1 MTISINHS
9 PRPFTYSI
17 SLNQDMSPVLKGKET
32 TSEKTNYK
40 TKTCWLTGSCSF
52 TTQCFFHCFSDR
64 RVYKNTVRYCSNKIL
79 KEKTLYSEIVTLFL
93 LFITAEISFSFLQVN
108 FPSVTFPSLTPAQS
122 LFTSHL
128 YYSFYLLIGLPA
140 PKLSFSTFATCD

>member
-40 TKTCWLTGSCSF
+40 TKAF
-52 TTQCFFHCFSDR
+52 
-64 RVYKNTVRYCSNKIL
+64 
-79 KEKTLYSEIVTLFL
+79 
-93 LFITAEISFSFLQVN
+93 
-108 FPSVTFPSLTPAQS
+108 
-122 LFTSHL
+122 
-128 YYSFYLLIGLPA
+128 
-140 PKLSFSTFATCD
+140 